1 MPYTIEPKQGR
12 PGCAYTRTPGRDQ
25 GRQARPPE
33 PELSPYRSKGTREP
47 GNQGTRGCAYTIEAR
62 PEAYQVCP
70 GLGCRLWSLYSY
82 RSKPGCA
89 LYQGRKAGKARKA
102 VPIPGTQGRQGHRT
116 QGLQG
121 RQGIRCAQ
129 GRKAGCAGR
138 AKLDHRHVVP

>member
-89 LYQGRKAGKARKA
+89 LYQGRKAGKA
-102 VPIPGTQGRQGHRT
+102 T
-116 QGLQG
+116 
-121 RQGIRCAQ
+121 
-129 GRKAGCAGR
+129 GRKACRAGR
-138 AKLDHRHVVP
+138 AYAVPRDARQAVPEGPNWITGT